1 MAITSTSGSGTSG
14 STLDVASIVSQ
25 LMAVEQKPLTALDTR
40 IDKSTVKISALAS
53 FQSKLS
59 LFKGA
64 LDELQNPGSYTTRS
78 ISSSVPTIATAATTD
93 GVVPETGRYN
103 LKVTQVA
110 TAALTNVEG
119 FNSSTDA
126 LVGEDFSVTVGNTPP
141 YRPPS
146 NTVTTLR
153 GLSDWINSQAGL
165 KDAVQAT
172 LIKQNDNSWVLSIQG
187 RNTGAAQA
195 ITVSAPAQKTVTAV
209 QAAQDARFTM
219 NGIEFSRSTN
229 VVSDAISGLTLNLL
243 SSAGTPTVIE
253 VAKDTSPVKTLIQ
266 KMVSSYNDLLA
277 EYQSDTQSST
287 DASQRGVLNSDLT
300 LSTIMRQITESFS
313 LEIKRLDGSSIGK
326 HNDLSV
332 LGLEFD
338 TNGKLVFK
346 ESLFNAS
353 SQLPGLLEQGIKI
366 GYKSATQDLSQT
378 LASVLS
384 DSGSLSDRIAEEKH
398 TQTDLNKRKT
408 QMQEKLVTL
417 QERYTAQYAALDALL
432 FQLNNTNNALKSALD
447 GLTNSQKNN

>member
-1 MAITSTSGSGTSG
+1 MAITSSSGAGTSG

-25 LMAVEQKPLTALDTR
+25 LMSVEQKPLTALDTR
-40 IDKSTVKISALAS
+40 IEKSTVKISTLAS

-64 LDELQNPGSYTTRS
+64 LDELQNPSSYTARA
-78 ISSSVPTIATAATTD
+78 ISSNQPTIATVAATD
-93 GVVPETGRYN
+93 GVIPETGRYN
-103 LKVTQVA
+103 LTVTQVA
-110 TAALTNVEG
+110 TASLTNVSG
-119 FNSSTDA
+119 FSTSTDT
-126 LVGEDFSVTVGNTPP
+126 LVGEDFSVTVGGST
-141 YRPPS
+141 YRPAS
-146 NTVTTLR
+146 NTLTTLR

-172 LIKQNDNSWVLSIQG
+172 LIKQNDSSWVLSIQG
-187 RNTGAAQA
+187 RSTGTAQA
-195 ITVSAPAQKTVTAV
+195 ITVSGPAQNTVTMV
-209 QAAQDARFTM
+209 KAAQDAKFTM
-219 NGIEFSRSTN
+219 NGIEFTRSTN

-243 SSAGTPTVIE
+243 SSSSTSTAIE
-253 VAKDTSPVKTLIQ
+253 VAKDTSPFKTLIQ
-266 KMVSSYNDLLA
+266 KVVSSYNDLLA
-277 EYQSDTQSST
+277 EYQDDTRSST

-300 LSTIMRQITESFS
+300 LSTIMRQITESFAR
-313 LEIKRLDGSSIGK
+313 EIKHLDGSSIGK

-332 LGLEFD
+332 LGLELD
-338 TNGKLVFK
+338 TDGKLIFK

-353 SQLPGLLEQGIKI
+353 TQLPVLLEQGIRI

-384 DSGSLSDRIAEEKH
+384 DSGSLSDRITEEKH
-398 TQTDLNKRKT
+398 TQNDLNKRKT

>member
-1 MAITSTSGSGTSG
+1 MGVSFQYDITH
-14 STLDVASIVSQ
+14 
-25 LMAVEQKPLTALDTR
+25 TR
-40 IDKSTVKISALAS
+40 IEKSTIKISALAS

-64 LDELQNPGSYTTRS
+64 LDELQNPSSYTTRS
-78 ISSSVPTIATAATTD
+78 ISSSVPTTATAVATE

-103 LKVTQVA
+103 LTVTQVA
-110 TAALTNVEG
+110 TASLTNVEG
-119 FNSSTDA
+119 FSSSTDA
-126 LVGEDFSVTVGNTPP
+126 LVGEDFSVTVGGTT
-141 YRPPS
+141 YRPAN

-153 GLSDWINSQAGL
+153 GLSDWINSEAGL
-165 KDAVQAT
+165 KDAAQAT
-172 LIKQNDNSWVLSIQG
+172 LIKQNDSSWVLSIQG

-195 ITVSAPAQKTVTAV
+195 ITVSAPAENQVTTP
-209 QAAQDARFTM
+209 QTAQDATFTM
-219 NGIEFSRSTN
+219 NGIEFTRANN

-277 EYQSDTQSST
+277 EFESDTKSST

-300 LSTIMRQITESFS
+300 LSTIMRQITEGFA
-313 LEIKRLDGSSIGK
+313 LEIKRPDGSSIGK

-332 LGLEFD
+332 LGLEFGTD
-338 TNGKLVFK
+338 GQLIFK

-353 SQLPGLLEQGIKI
+353 SQLPSLLEQGIKI

-378 LASVLS
+378 LSSVLS
-384 DSGSLSDRIAEEKH
+384 DSGSLSDRITEEKH

-408 QMQEKLVTL
+408 QLQEKLVTL

>member
-1 MAITSTSGSGTSG
+1 
-14 STLDVASIVSQ
+14 
-25 LMAVEQKPLTALDTR
+25 
-40 IDKSTVKISALAS
+40 
-53 FQSKLS
+53 
-59 LFKGA
+59 
-64 LDELQNPGSYTTRS
+64 
-78 ISSSVPTIATAATTD
+78 
-93 GVVPETGRYN
+93 
-103 LKVTQVA
+103 
-110 TAALTNVEG
+110 
-119 FNSSTDA
+119 
-126 LVGEDFSVTVGNTPP
+126 
-141 YRPPS
+141 
-146 NTVTTLR
+146 VTTLR

-313 LEIKRLDGSSIGK
+313 LEIKRLDGSSIGR
-326 HNDLSV
+326 HHDLSV

-338 TNGKLVFK
+338 TTGKLIFK

-378 LASVLS
+378 LANVLS

-408 QMQEKLVTL
+408 QMQEKLATL
-417 QERYTAQYAALDALL
+417 QDRYTAQYAALDALL